1 MQIWL
6 GILMLLGLLYIGIE
20 YGCLLRENKRLRE
33 GVQEIDEYTPVRYIM
48 IGAKGSSHIADLSIT
63 TVQAHSAVG
72 VGIKCIYEKD
82 EEKVVKTFF
91 ENGDELFIYQ
101 YGVAPIDALSKGQID
116 GFINRIFFDYNL
128 PQGAE
133 RAVIEQLGLVDYMVN
148 IGICSEK
155 GGKK

>member
-6 GILMLLGLLYIGIE
+6 GIIMLLALIYIGIE
-20 YGCLLRENKRLRE
+20 YGCMWKENKRLKE
-33 GVQEIDEYTPVRYIM
+33 NIQEHTPVRYIM
-48 IGAKGSSHIADLSIT
+48 IGAEGSSYIADLSIA
-63 TVQAHSAVG
+63 TVQAHSAAG

-82 EEKVVKTFF
+82 EEKMVKTFF
-91 ENGDELFIYQ
+91 ENGDELFVYQ
-101 YGVAPIDALSKGQID
+101 YGMAAIEALSKEQRE
-116 GFINRIFFDYNL
+116 GFMNRIFFDYNL

-133 RAVIEQLGLVDYMVN
+133 RAIIEQLGLVDYMVN